1 MDLHLQIARI
11 IFEIKIVPID
21 CSIRV
26 SRSFAAVFMVSRDLF
41 FLFLIKILGRSGPS
55 NNFSNRY
62 SLILSC

>member
-1 MDLHLQIARI
+1 MDLHLQIASI

-41 FLFLIKILGRSGPS
+41 FSFL
-55 NNFSNRY
+55 N
-62 SLILSC
+62 